1 MKKTIVTFCAGLAGA
16 FPGAASSLAAVSTL
30 PPLQFSAAV
39 LGGGF
44 DITTTDG
51 APLSRSAGGNTLI
64 ATTVAS
70 IPQVTAYVDGPNFL
84 EAQASIV
91 YSFEIIGSG
100 TTVNVGIA
108 SNGGVSQSA
117 GAGNGSVQLL
127 LDGYQIA
134 FANIDTSQNQYI
146 GAGPPCVSVGSFS
159 AGPCSR
165 TYSLDGTSPGS
176 TFNLTVDTVHTISM
190 SAGVA
195 NGPQGSVQDM
205 SAYIDP
211 MITVPEGYTLLLSP
225 GVGNSISVP
234 EPSTWAMFLLG
245 FAGLGFAGYRTSH
258 KAVSITA

>member
-30 PPLQFSAAV
+30 PPPQFSAAV

-51 APLSRSAGGNTLI
+51 VPLSRSAGGNTLI
-64 ATTVAS
+64 ATTDAS

-134 FANIDTSQNQYI
+134 FANIDTSQINI
-146 GAGPPCVSVGSFS
+146 SARDPRAFLSAPFLPAPAAG
-159 AGPCSR
+159 R
-165 TYSLDGTSPGS
+165 TRLMAPRLVALS
-176 TFNLTVDTVHTISM
+176 T
-190 SAGVA
+190 
-195 NGPQGSVQDM
+195 
-205 SAYIDP
+205 
-211 MITVPEGYTLLLSP
+211 
-225 GVGNSISVP
+225 
-234 EPSTWAMFLLG
+234 
-245 FAGLGFAGYRTSH
+245 
-258 KAVSITA
+258 